1 MYAYRY
7 RHLKKKKINGA
18 VWLGGLLLAV
28 IGILLQT
35 NRSFF
40 AKLGE
45 EGAKSCCEKVLDFYL
60 PGLSYSVK
68 DETEWSFVEKV
79 IDVLFSGENYEPES
93 GSYQTQIESDLSY
106 EAILAREAAD
116 ENYVDEKTGEVI
128 PSVGSAD
135 GTSLSDEKDAGGQT
149 ADAGA
154 AENTGGQPAEPGV
167 AENTGEQPAEAD
179 AAENQQAQ
187 IAEAGAAESQAASA
201 VADIKA
207 VTFAREKLNDFD
219 YLIQNFYQVDN
230 TTTINS
236 SQLNAEELLNMDLT
250 IKTPADQ
257 PQILIY
263 HTHSQ
268 EMFADSDP
276 KDVMTGV
283 MGTGEYLTSLLQEKY
298 GFQVMHHMGQYDV
311 GDRDHAYAN
320 AEGPIEQLLAE
331 NPSIEVVI
339 DLHRDAVDKHMV
351 REVNG
356 VQMAPIMFFNGLS
369 RTKALGDIS
378 YLNNPNLTGN
388 LAFSLQMQ
396 IAAAE
401 YYPNLTRPIYLKGYR
416 YNMHFKEKY
425 LLIEMGSYTN
435 TQEEARNAMV
445 PLADLLNRVLHG
457 EN

>member
-79 IDVLFSGENYEPES
+79 IDVLFYGENYEPES

-149 ADAGA
+149 ADA
-154 AENTGGQPAEPGV
+154 
-167 AENTGEQPAEAD
+167 
-179 AAENQQAQ
+179 AENQQAQ
-187 IAEAGAAESQAASA
+187 IAEAGAADSQAASA

-230 TTTINS
+230 TTTIGS
-236 SQLNAEELLNMDLT
+236 AQLNADALLGKDVRLSHDAST
-250 IKTPADQ
+250 

-268 EMFADSDP
+268 EGYADSVPGDASMS
-276 KDVMTGV
+276 VVGV
-283 MGTGEYLTSLLQEKY
+283 GDYLTELLTQKY
-298 GFQVMHHMGQYDV
+298 GFSVIHHTGQYDV
-311 GDRDHAYAN
+311 GDRDHAYAK
-320 AEGPIEQLLAE
+320 AGPALEQILAE
-331 NPSIEVVI
+331 NKSIEVVI
-339 DLHRDAVDKHMV
+339 DLHRDGVGNNTRLV
-351 REVNG
+351 TEQNG
-356 VQMAPIMFFNGLS
+356 VPMAQIMFFNGLS
-369 RTKALGDIS
+369 RTTKTGDIE
-378 YLNNPNLTGN
+378 YLYNPYIADN
-388 LAFSLQMQ
+388 LAISFQMQ
-396 IAAAE
+396 LKAAE
-401 YYPNLTRPIYLKGYR
+401 YYPGFTRRIYLKGYR
-416 YNMHFKEKY
+416 YNMHYCPKT
-425 LLIEMGSYTN
+425 LLIEVGAQTN
-435 TQEEARNAMV
+435 TLAEAKNAMV
-445 PLADLLNRVLHG
+445 PLADLLNKVLTG
-457 EN
+457 QQ

>member
-1 MYAYRY
+1 MRVYGQRYQGKTELVRKRKKWYRQSAIALFLLYAFFLMVKAGTGRETLAKRFFSYIQNEISMSMTRQY
-7 RHLKKKKINGA
+7 IPTVAYMAEGRQEQTLSDF
-18 VWLGGLLLAV
+18 LL
-28 IGILLQT
+28 
-35 NRSFF
+35 
-40 AKLGE
+40 
-45 EGAKSCCEKVLDFYL
+45 EKVTDQIPLIGYADTIRTY
-60 PGLSYSVK
+60 
-68 DETEWSFVEKV
+68 ET
-79 IDVLFSGENYEPES
+79 
-93 GSYQTQIESDLSY
+93 TIESSLS
-106 EAILAREAAD
+106 EEEIVALEGKAQAGADAAAEAA
-116 ENYVDEKTGEVI
+116 
-128 PSVGSAD
+128 
-135 GTSLSDEKDAGGQT
+135 
-149 ADAGA
+149 
-154 AENTGGQPAEPGV
+154 
-167 AENTGEQPAEAD
+167 EQPAAPD
-179 AAENQQAQ
+179 NTAVS
-187 IAEAGAAESQAASA
+187 SQPL
-201 VADIKA
+201 VEIP
-207 VTFAREKLNDFD
+207 REKLNDFD

-236 SQLNAEELLNMDLT
+236 SQLNAEELLSMDLT

-276 KDVMTGV
+276 NDVMTGV

-457 EN
+457 EK

>member
-1 MYAYRY
+1 M
-7 RHLKKKKINGA
+7 
-18 VWLGGLLLAV
+18 
-28 IGILLQT
+28 
-35 NRSFF
+35 
-40 AKLGE
+40 
-45 EGAKSCCEKVLDFYL
+45 
-60 PGLSYSVK
+60 
-68 DETEWSFVEKV
+68 
-79 IDVLFSGENYEPES
+79 
-93 GSYQTQIESDLSY
+93 
-106 EAILAREAAD
+106 
-116 ENYVDEKTGEVI
+116 
-128 PSVGSAD
+128 
-135 GTSLSDEKDAGGQT
+135 
-149 ADAGA
+149 
-154 AENTGGQPAEPGV
+154 
-167 AENTGEQPAEAD
+167 
-179 AAENQQAQ
+179 
-187 IAEAGAAESQAASA
+187 
-201 VADIKA
+201 
-207 VTFAREKLNDFD
+207 
-219 YLIQNFYQVDN
+219 DN

>member
-236 SQLNAEELLNMDLT
+236 SQLNAEELLSMDLT

-276 KDVMTGV
+276 NDVMTGV

-396 IAAAE
+396 IAVAE

>member
-154 AENTGGQPAEPGV
+154 AEN
-167 AENTGEQPAEAD
+167 
-179 AAENQQAQ
+179 QQAQ

-230 TTTINS
+230 TTTIGS
-236 SQLNAEELLNMDLT
+236 TQLNADALLGKDVRLSHDAST
-250 IKTPADQ
+250 

-268 EMFADSDP
+268 EGYADSVPGDASMS
-276 KDVMTGV
+276 VVGV
-283 MGTGEYLTSLLQEKY
+283 GDYLTELLTQKY
-298 GFQVMHHMGQYDV
+298 GFSVIHHTGQYDV
-311 GDRDHAYAN
+311 GDRDHAYAK
-320 AEGPIEQLLAE
+320 AGPALEQILAE
-331 NPSIEVVI
+331 NKSIEVVI
-339 DLHRDAVDKHMV
+339 DLHRDGVGNNTRLV
-351 REVNG
+351 TEQNG
-356 VQMAPIMFFNGLS
+356 VPMAQIMFFNGLS
-369 RTKALGDIS
+369 RTTKTGDIE
-378 YLNNPNLTGN
+378 YLYNPYIADN
-388 LAFSLQMQ
+388 LAISFQMQ
-396 IAAAE
+396 LKAAE
-401 YYPNLTRPIYLKGYR
+401 YYPGFTRRIYLKGYR
-416 YNMHFKEKY
+416 YNMHYCPKT
-425 LLIEMGSYTN
+425 LLIEVGAQTN
-435 TQEEARNAMV
+435 TLAEAKNAMV
-445 PLADLLNRVLHG
+445 PLADLLNKVLTG
-457 EN
+457 QQ

>member
-1 MYAYRY
+1 MGMLVVTALVTFFVQRQE
-7 RHLKKKKINGA
+7 LWSIGKKAA
-18 VWLGGLLLAV
+18 VKMAGTAVVDVLA
-28 IGILLQT
+28 
-35 NRSFF
+35 
-40 AKLGE
+40 
-45 EGAKSCCEKVLDFYL
+45 
-60 PGLSYSVK
+60 PGLHYEEK
-68 DETEWSFVEKV
+68 ENGNHFLAKVEK
-79 IDVLFSGENYEPES
+79 ILFPIADYTVQIQSYETDAES
-93 GSYQTQIESDLSY
+93 TLSY
-106 EAILAREAAD
+106 EMILAMEALD
-116 ENYVDEKTGEVI
+116 ENYVDEDGQVVMQNNGGTDSPQPAGGTQNADN
-128 PSVGSAD
+128 PQAAD
-135 GTSLSDEKDAGGQT
+135 GAQN
-149 ADAGA
+149 AD
-154 AENTGGQPAEPGV
+154 N
-167 AENTGEQPAEAD
+167 
-179 AAENQQAQ
+179 
-187 IAEAGAAESQAASA
+187 SQAADGAQSTDNSQAAANAQNSDTSQETSNSA
-201 VADIKA
+201 EQTSLTVAPPIAATQKA
-207 VTFAREKLNDFD
+207 VEYSLDKLNDFD